1 MMNKGKTDTTRLIT
15 KQEHDRV
22 LEDLNARKEYLN
34 EGIKNMSVTL
44 YTTRAQNQMR
54 GYVENLKEVDKALTV
69 FERKKVY
76 VQSQ

>member
-54 GYVENLKEVDKALTV
+54 GYVENLKEVD
-69 FERKKVY
+69 
-76 VQSQ
+76 

>member
-22 LEDLNARKEYLN
+22 LVDLNARKEYLN

-44 YTTRAQNQMR
+44 YTTRAQNQMK
-54 GYVENLKEVDKALTV
+54 GYVENLKEVD
-69 FERKKVY
+69 
-76 VQSQ
+76 

>member
-15 KQEHDRV
+15 KEEHDRV

-54 GYVENLKEVDKALTV
+54 GYVENLKEVDNALTV

-76 VQSQ
+76 VQS